1 MPACTSIRIDVAN
14 EKTQA
19 GDVTER
25 VVVRETVQASQKRD
39 VTRVVVLVPGMQSV
53 HNPET
58 LRWNDR
64 YIYIYIYI
72 GYKVWM
78 PWAGIEHS
86 RGAEKSHV
94 ASGTVCTR

>member
-53 HNPET
+53 HNP
-58 LRWNDR
+58 
-64 YIYIYIYI
+64 
-72 GYKVWM
+72 
-78 PWAGIEHS
+78 
-86 RGAEKSHV
+86 
-94 ASGTVCTR
+94 